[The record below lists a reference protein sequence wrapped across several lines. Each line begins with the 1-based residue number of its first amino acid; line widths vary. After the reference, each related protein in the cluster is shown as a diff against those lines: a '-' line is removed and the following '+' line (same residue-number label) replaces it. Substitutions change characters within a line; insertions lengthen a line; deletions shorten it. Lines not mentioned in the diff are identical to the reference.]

1 MILHTRDVPPRV
13 AYALEQAGVH
23 PLLARLLAA
32 RGVRDAVELD
42 ASPAQLLP
50 PQSMKGAAEA
60 GALLADAV
68 QQRRRI
74 CIVADYDCDGAT
86 ACAVALRG
94 LALLGAEPGL
104 LGYVVPDRVVH
115 GYGLTPAIVELAAE
129 RIARLGRAGASP
141 AVPPAGPASPRP
153 DLLVTVDNGIASHAG
168 VAHAHARGLG
178 VLVTDHHLPAQGVAL
193 PEADVIVNPNQP
205 GCPFA
210 SKAIA
215 GVGVMFYVLL
225 AARAE
230 LRTRGCFDAATQPRL
245 EALLDL
251 VALGTVADVVKLDA
265 NNRRLVAL
273 GLARVRAGRM
283 QPGVAALFAAAGRPP
298 ARAGTF
304 DFGFALGP
312 RINAAGRLA
321 DMTIGIECLL
331 TDDAERAAELARRLD
346 AINRERR
353 EVEGG
358 MRERAEQ
365 TVEGLRSRLGEAPPA
380 LALFDESFHE
390 GVVGIVA
397 GRVKDRLH
405 RPTFVF
411 ARGGGVAAGAA
422 GSGGDGGHDGHDGS
436 GGNGGNGGHRGQAGA
451 LKGSGRSIPG
461 FHLRDALDLVAK
473 REPGLLARFGGHAM
487 AAGCTLAEGADL
499 ADLARFEAA
508 LRQVAAEWLDR
519 ATLTRTLAT
528 DGPLPAEYFNA
539 QTAALLAAQVWG
551 QGFEAPLFCDEV
563 QVLQQR
569 LVGERHLKL
578 RLRHAGAEREG
589 IWFGRS
595 EPLPERVRLA
605 WRLALDEWNGQ
616 QRVQMVVEAA
626 G

>member
-1 MILHTRDVPPRV
+1 MILQTRDVPPRV
-13 AYALEQAGVH
+13 AFALEQAGVH

-32 RGVRDAVELD
+32 RGVREAGELD
-42 ASPAQLLP
+42 ESPAQLLRP
-50 PQSMKGAAEA
+50 ETMKGAAEA
-60 GALLADAV
+60 GVLLADAIE
-68 QQRRRI
+68 QRKRI

-94 LALLGAEPGL
+94 LAQLGAQRSQ
-104 LGYVVPDRVVH
+104 LGYVVPDRIVH
-115 GYGLTPAIVELAAE
+115 GYGLTPAIVELALESSRASS
-129 RIARLGRAGASP
+129 RARP
-141 AVPPAGPASPRP
+141 E
-153 DLLVTVDNGIASHAG
+153 LLVTVDNGIASHAG
-168 VAHAHARGLG
+168 VAYARSVGLS
-178 VLVTDHHLPAQGVAL
+178 VLVTDHHLPAAGQPL
-193 PEADVIVNPNQP
+193 PEADVIANPNQP
-205 GCPFA
+205 GCEFA

-225 AARAE
+225 ATRAE
-230 LRTRGCFDAATQPRL
+230 LRRRGRFDAASQPKL

-273 GLARVRAGRM
+273 GLKRVRAGRV
-283 QPGVAALFAAAGRPP
+283 QPGLAALFAAAGRAP
-298 ARAGTF
+298 ARASTF
-304 DFGFALGP
+304 DFGYALGP

-321 DMTIGIECLL
+321 DMTLGIECLL
-331 TDDAERAAELARRLD
+331 TDDSAQALELARQLD

-358 MRERAEQ
+358 MRELAEDAVRA
-365 TVEGLRSRLGEAPPA
+365 LLSKLDEAPPA
-380 LALFDESFHE
+380 LTLFDDSFHE

-411 ARGGGVAAGAA
+411 ARGAGGL
-422 GSGGDGGHDGHDGS
+422 
-436 GGNGGNGGHRGQAGA
+436 
-451 LKGSGRSIPG
+451 LKGSGRSIAG

-473 REPGLLARFGGHAM
+473 REPDLLQRFGGHAM
-487 AAGCTLAEGADL
+487 AAGCTLAEGTDL
-499 ADLARFEAA
+499 VRFDAA

-519 ATLTRTLAT
+519 ATLTRTLRT
-528 DGPLPAEYFNA
+528 DGPLAVEYFDAATA
-539 QTAALLAAQVWG
+539 QLLADQVWG

-563 QVLQQR
+563 EVLQQR

-578 RLRHAGAEREG
+578 RLRHAGIEREG

-595 EPLPERVRLA
+595 EPLPERARLA
-605 WRLALDEWNGQ
+605 WRLGVDEWNGQ
-616 QRVQMVVEAA
+616 RRVQMVVEAA